1 MYPLLDGLN
10 AWIVRDMVERFMA
23 RAGRGEKLLM
33 TGSDEW
39 QMYVLQSAGGHLET
53 VQQEIKKF
61 IDISDAE
68 IARIFED
75 AGIRALAEDNKVYT
89 RAGDR
94 PLTLS
99 RRMVDILED
108 TYHRTNGTIHNL
120 TRTTAN
126 ESQKEFVRLLDEAH
140 MRVITGAESYGE
152 AVRDTVNKLAD
163 TQLHVQYP
171 TGHVDTIEVAVLR
184 AVRTGVAQAT
194 GNMTIQGMKDREWD
208 LIRVSAHLGARYG
221 DGGENPGNHFWWQGK
236 LYSRSGKSKEYP
248 PFEKTTGYGTG
259 EGLSGWNCRHSFG
272 PGDPDFNP
280 FEDFD
285 KEENK
290 RIYDLSQKQRRMER
304 NIRATHRKLIGQ
316 REAIDNCTD
325 PAAKA
330 ALEAEYANTSR
341 LLERQNK
348 AYKDFCE
355 ENELRPL
362 PDRIQAAK
370 WSREDARRSIAV
382 NKEQGIEIEHKSGIL
397 ASDKKN
403 EVTDV
408 HHIGSI
414 DIEKYRCVTNDIA
427 TKEVVIT
434 ERQVQHIKARHPNDY
449 ERFAKH
455 FHEIVEDPD
464 YILEANK
471 PNTAVILKEIKED
484 DEVFKTILRLA
495 TSTDPS
501 GYKNSIITFMKID
514 KKDWARLL
522 RNKIILYKKK

>member
-1 MYPLLDGLN
+1 MLTPEQLQEIVETMYPLLDGLN

-53 VQQEIKKF
+53 VQKEIRKF
-61 IDISDAE
+61 IDISDVE

-89 RAGDR
+89 RAGGR
-94 PLTLS
+94 PLALS

-126 ESQKEFVRLLDEAH
+126 ESQKEFIRLLDEAH

-152 AVRDTVNKLAD
+152 AVSDTVNRLAD

-221 DGGENPGNHFWWQGK
+221 DGGQNPGNHFWWQGK

-290 RIYDLSQKQRRMER
+290 KIYDLSQKQRRMER

-341 LLERQNK
+341 LLERQNN

-370 WSREDARRSIAV
+370 WSHEDARRSVVASRESMVAIAKRNGTIKKV
-382 NKEQGIEIEHKSGIL
+382 Q
-397 ASDKKN
+397 ASDLKNGLPRQGEPNSVVDKMEGEKVVQRRVYDSEGLARIDYDTTNHNDPKGHPTGAHKHIFDYRKKN
-403 EVTDV
+403 PHGKPLPLTDEELEDN
-408 HHIGSI
+408 S
-414 DIEKYRCVTNDIA
+414 DIIQRGVNY
-427 TKEVVIT
+427 
-434 ERQVQHIKARHPNDY
+434 H
-449 ERFAKH
+449 
-455 FHEIVEDPD
+455 
-464 YILEANK
+464 
-471 PNTAVILKEIKED
+471 
-484 DEVFKTILRLA
+484 DEE
-495 TSTDPS
+495 
-501 GYKNSIITFMKID
+501 
-514 KKDWARLL
+514 
-522 RNKIILYKKK
+522 